1 MRKDERLI
9 LAVNLYGELKF
20 GNIYVKIEGSIDFL
34 EVQKYTFRSNTK
46 KQGGICN
53 DEMGSTGSQGA

>member
-34 EVQKYTFRSNTK
+34 EV
-46 KQGGICN
+46 
-53 DEMGSTGSQGA
+53 

>member
-9 LAVNLYGELKF
+9 LAVNLYGELIF

-34 EVQKYTFRSNTK
+34 EV
-46 KQGGICN
+46 
-53 DEMGSTGSQGA
+53 